1 MYKTIRV
8 YLLKNLSNNKIDIYS
23 KYPSIIFSKDSYN
36 LLGCDLA
43 IQYYNKNPSIL
54 DIRKTMDKLELTISD
69 YPSRLRLSSLGN
81 EVFLRT
87 TMILSYQQSYKLME
101 SIKAAV
107 VSFGYSERLSKII
120 YNSSGFNLSSMVDY
134 NYKEIKEFVR
144 KILITEGLKVHD

>member
-8 YLLKNLSNNKIDIYS
+8 YLLKNLDNNKIDIFNKPPTSFDSSYS
-23 KYPSIIFSKDSYN
+23 FHV
-36 LLGCDLA
+36 LACDLA
-43 IQYYNKNPSIL
+43 IQYYNQNPSIL
-54 DIRKTMDKLELTISD
+54 DIRRTMDRLNLTISD

-87 TMILSYQQSYKLME
+87 TMILSYQQSYKLTE

-107 VSFGYSERLSKII
+107 VSLGYSERLSKIV

-134 NYKEIKEFVR
+134 NYKEIKDFVR
-144 KILITEGLKVHD
+144 KILITEGLKVND

>member
-1 MYKTIRV
+1 MYKTLRV
-8 YLLKNLSNNKIDIYS
+8 YLLKNLSNNKIDIFNKPPTSFDSSYS
-23 KYPSIIFSKDSYN
+23 FHV
-36 LLGCDLA
+36 LECDLA
-43 IQYYNKNPSIL
+43 IQYDNQNPSIL
-54 DIRKTMDKLELTISD
+54 DIRRTMDRLKLTISN

-107 VSFGYSERLSKII
+107 VSFGYSERLSKIV

-134 NYKEIKEFVR
+134 NYKEIKDFVR
-144 KILITEGLKVHD
+144 KILITEGLKVND